1 MKNDIGT
8 KRWTLT
14 VVGRHRGSTSTTGKK
29 RKWGPLTH
37 IGQSL
42 QLCANKAS
50 YGLVLCRSLEG
61 PMPHLRSTI
70 ACPQTKS
77 QNFSSRGGQ
86 GQHAKTECHKENHVG
101 LQRFYEY
108 MLKSILSSSL
118 HLNSY
123 FSRILIIYPKVYDH
137 YFSSHIMSGLLSC

>member
-1 MKNDIGT
+1 VTDK
-8 KRWTLT
+8 
-14 VVGRHRGSTSTTGKK
+14 KK
-29 RKWGPLTH
+29 RKEEEGEEEERKRRPLTH

-77 QNFSSRGGQ
+77 QKFSSRGGQ
-86 GQHAKTECHKENHVG
+86 G
-101 LQRFYEY
+101 
-108 MLKSILSSSL
+108 
-118 HLNSY
+118 
-123 FSRILIIYPKVYDH
+123 
-137 YFSSHIMSGLLSC
+137 